1 MSTAT
6 DRRRITRI
14 RDGRRE
20 VVPDLIAT
28 EEPLV
33 IEVDGQVVSTTMRT
47 PGFDLELT
55 LGWLVSEG
63 VISDPD
69 EILTAAGCFDRPN
82 PDEESRLVRVVTR
95 AGKPPQPRLTP
106 TSSACGIC
114 GSDLVDRTLAES
126 TWSLEADRT
135 KFDLD
140 VLLGLP
146 DRLRAAQRGFAGTGG
161 SHAAGIFTAAGEPV
175 VVREDVG
182 RHNAVDKVV
191 GHALTAR
198 MLPLRGHVLQVSGR
212 ASAELVHKA
221 VRAGIPAMAAVS
233 APSTLAV
240 DLARAAGLT
249 LIGFSRGDGC
259 NVYAGEE
266 RIAAQAS
273 GGRT

>member
-6 DRRRITRI
+6 DRRRITKF
-14 RDGRRE
+14 RDGARE
-20 VVPDLIAT
+20 EVPDLIAT

-47 PGFDLELT
+47 PGHDIELT

-63 VISDPD
+63 VVTSPEDIA
-69 EILTAAGCFDRPN
+69 TAAECFDRPN
-82 PDEESRLVRVVTR
+82 EDEESRLVRVTTR
-95 AGKPPQPRLTP
+95 TGRAPQPRLTP

-114 GSDLVDRTLAES
+114 GSDLVNRTLAES
-126 TWSLEADRT
+126 AWSLAEDT
-135 KFDLD
+135 TTFELDL
-140 VLLGLP
+140 LLSLP
-146 DRLRAAQRGFAGTGG
+146 DRLREAQRGFAGTGG
-161 SHAAGIFTAAGEPV
+161 SHAARIFARSGVALA
-175 VVREDVG
+175 VREDVG

-191 GHALTAR
+191 GNALTAGL
-198 MLPLRGHVLQVSGR
+198 LPLRGHIIQVSGR

-221 VRAGIPAMAAVS
+221 VRAGIPALAAVS

-259 NVYAGEE
+259 NVYSGEH
-266 RIAAQAS
+266 RI
-273 GGRT
+273 T